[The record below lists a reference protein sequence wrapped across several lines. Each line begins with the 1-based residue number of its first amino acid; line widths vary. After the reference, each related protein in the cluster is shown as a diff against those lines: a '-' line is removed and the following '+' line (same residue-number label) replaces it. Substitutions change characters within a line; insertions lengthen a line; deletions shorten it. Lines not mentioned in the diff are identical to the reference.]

1 MKVFWWYFLK
11 SQIIYSS
18 IRVDSF
24 KEQQSTQWWKTGTE
38 PTSISITI
46 RLYLFKLD
54 IHFLLNILKKKKNPI
69 QTLKHTYSF
78 IHTETHENFS
88 FWLYQHPCW
97 EQYILLIQ
105 IYGTLSVLFPVRSGK
120 KQFSYKQY
128 GRYPLLYISQN
139 LQNSQHPKYFE
150 SSGYKAT
157 LFFTLLCCVCKIA
170 WKK

>member
-1 MKVFWWYFLK
+1 MENWHRTYKHFNHNKALYVQTWYPF
-11 SQIIYSS
+11 
-18 IRVDSF
+18 
-24 KEQQSTQWWKTGTE
+24 ST
-38 PTSISITI
+38 
-46 RLYLFKLD
+46 D
-54 IHFLLNILKKKKNPI
+54 HFEKKKKQKKPI

-88 FWLYQHPCW
+88 FWLHQHPCW

-105 IYGTLSVLFPVRSGK
+105 IYGPLSDLFPVRSGK
-120 KQFSYKQY
+120 KQFSCKQY
-128 GRYPLLYISQN
+128 DRYPLLYISQN

-157 LFFTLLCCVCKIA
+157 LFFTLFCCVCKIA